1 MSRER
6 FEWLERWVADP
17 GDVIR
22 TPGTESNVREIYA
35 KCAEL
40 AAEPQNVI
48 FNQFSEFGNH
58 LIHFLCTGRAVEA
71 VFESLRARQPS
82 LRLRGFVS
90 ATGSAGTLGAGDF
103 LKERHGSQNVAVE
116 PLECPTMLYN
126 GYGEH
131 NIQGIGDKHI
141 PLIHNVTNSDV
152 VTAVSDR
159 ATDRLGVLF
168 NTTEGRRYMA
178 SRQVPQATLDG
189 LSSFGLSSI
198 CNIVASIKVAKHFGL
213 GHDDVLATIATDGF
227 AMYGSERAKALARHY
242 PEGFDEAAAA
252 ATFGEHVLEATDD
265 HLLELSTVD
274 RDRVFNLGY
283 FTWVEQ
289 QGILLED
296 FERRR
301 PQSFWRALRDLLPV
315 WDAMIQEFNE
325 RSGVLARL

>member
-1 MSRER
+1 M
-6 FEWLERWVADP
+6 
-17 GDVIR
+17 
-22 TPGTESNVREIYA
+22 
-35 KCAEL
+35 
-40 AAEPQNVI
+40 
-48 FNQFSEFGNH
+48 
-58 LIHFLCTGRAVEA
+58 
-71 VFESLRARQPS
+71 
-82 LRLRGFVS
+82 
-90 ATGSAGTLGAGDF
+90 
-103 LKERHGSQNVAVE
+103 
-116 PLECPTMLYN
+116 
-126 GYGEH
+126 
-131 NIQGIGDKHI
+131 
-141 PLIHNVTNSDV
+141 

-168 NTTEGRRYMA
+168 NTTEGQRYLA

-213 GHDDVLATIATDGF
+213 GHDDVVATIATDGF

-289 QGILLED
+289 QGISLED

-315 WDAMIQEFNE
+315 WDGMIQEFNE